1 MSSVETDGE
10 LVMLVSFI
18 IAMCLTQVDVTDYSG
33 YIVFQLVSF

>member
-10 LVMLVSFI
+10 LVMVSFI